1 MPVADTAEWNV
12 IRQNYGRCWYA
23 NKMVPV
29 MTAASRKLD
38 GPTTAP
44 PALSMSQVGAVPGAV
59 LGDIVGGPGAL
70 LGDLVGGWVTAAGEV
85 GTLTLAPTQ

>member
-1 MPVADTAEWNV
+1 M
-12 IRQNYGRCWYA
+12 
-23 NKMVPV
+23 

-70 LGDLVGGWVTAAGEV
+70 LGDIVGGWVTAAGEV
-85 GTLTLAPTQ
+85 ATLALAPSRTQ